1 MKTAVVLFNLGGP
14 DSLDAV
20 KPFLRNLFSDPA
32 IIALPAIFRVPLA
45 SFIAGRRASKAKK
58 IYAQIGGASPILGQT
73 EMQAQ
78 ALQEVLSKDG
88 NY

>member
-32 IIALPAIFRVPLA
+32 IIALPAIFRLPLA
-45 SFIAGRRASKAKK
+45 RFIASRRASKSWWEKTGPA
-58 IYAQIGGASPILGQT
+58 ACMGPESGT
-73 EMQAQ
+73 
-78 ALQEVLSKDG
+78 
-88 NY
+88 